1 MRSGPIE
8 LLAPAGDASAL
19 RAAVQNGA
27 DAVYLGA
34 GAFNAR
40 RNAGNFDGAALDE
53 AVAYCH
59 ARGVKVHVTLNTLV
73 REDEFEALL
82 DAARAV
88 NRSGADAVIVQ
99 DLGVARALRQVA
111 PDIQLHASTQLAAH
125 NRQAVAFLRDQGFD
139 RVVMAREL
147 TFDELAACAAEGV
160 EIEAFVH
167 GALCVACSGQCL
179 MSSMVGGRSGNRGL
193 CAQPCRLPWRLD
205 NEAGY
210 LLSTRDL
217 CGIHDLARLRDAG
230 VCSLKIEGR
239 LKRAEYVAVTVAAY
253 RRALDALAEGRAYD
267 PTADIGALR
276 QMFNRGGFT
285 RGYGPGVAE
294 AELMYPERPNH
305 VGVRVGVCRAN
316 GRVSLE
322 ADVRMPDALAL
333 RRAGS
338 ADIPVKLAGQAGE
351 TAGCPAAKKGDALW
365 RTVSEDQMARA
376 RESFDGEYRRVPVTA
391 RAVLKVGRPAAL
403 EVSDGERVAKAT
415 GAVIERA
422 TGRGLDAARARAQ
435 LDRTGGTPYAMSS
448 IELDADADAFCPA
461 SLLNGLRR
469 DALAALE
476 RMRTAVDHREGR
488 FDPTDFSLPRR
499 QRRPG
504 EAGTERAVR
513 RDGDAPARCEA
524 TDNRE
529 QGTAELT
536 PPKSLPLWG
545 RWPEGPD
552 EVDDRQAAD
561 NGEQEAA
568 EFTSAK
574 SLPLWG
580 RWPEG
585 PDEVDD
591 RQAADNREQGTAE
604 FTSAKSLPLWG
615 RWPEGPDEVDD
626 RQAADNREQGTAE
639 FTSAKSLPLWGRWPE
654 GPDEV
659 DDRRHRDRPLLLA
672 QSPNLRQ
679 LEAALDC
686 GADVAVFAPM
696 DVRAEALAGV
706 DLSALSARGRL
717 MLAVPAVLT
726 AEALDGLNAWAL
738 QNAAHFEAT
747 FLSNVGQLGLDWPGA
762 RIGDY
767 MLNIANNAAA
777 EQLREWGFDA
787 YTPSV
792 ELNAGQIARLDGGTD
807 LILWGRIPLMH
818 LRHCPLRAAEG
829 MKGPHAACRHCDG
842 CAPEARL
849 DGRTLVDRKG
859 AAFPL
864 ARLAQPGG
872 CVVEVLNSAPLMPLC
887 RLDRLPETAAWRL
900 LLGPGEPTEAIVRV
914 YRAALDGADFKALP
928 EWAAIDAM
936 NTTTGHYFR
945 GVE

>member
-1 MRSGPIE
+1 MRRGPIE

-40 RNAGNFDGAALDE
+40 RNAGNFDGAALNE

-59 ARGVKVHVTLNTLV
+59 ARGVQVHVTLNTLV
-73 REDEFEALL
+73 REDEFGALL

-99 DLGVARALRQVA
+99 DLGVARALRRVA

-125 NRQAVAFLRDQGFD
+125 NRQAVAFLRDHGFD

-147 TFDELAACAAEGV
+147 TFEELADCAAEGV

-179 MSSMVGGRSGNRGL
+179 MSSLVGGRSGNRGL

-205 NEAGY
+205 GRAGY

-217 CGIHDLARLRDAG
+217 CGIGDLARFRDAG

-253 RRALDALAEGRAYD
+253 RRALDALAAGRDYD
-267 PTADIGALR
+267 PAADIGELR

-305 VGVRVGVCRAN
+305 AGVRVGACRAN
-316 GRVSLE
+316 GKLLLT
-322 ADVRMPDALAL
+322 ADVCAADALAL
-333 RRAGS
+333 RREGS
-338 ADIPVKLAGQAGE
+338 EDAPVRVSGRAGE
-351 TAGCPAAKKGDALW
+351 SVGCPQAKAGDALW
-365 RTVSEDQMARA
+365 RLVSEAQMKSA
-376 RESFDGEYRRVPVTA
+376 RESFDGEYRQVPVTA
-391 RAVLKVGRPAAL
+391 RAALKVGRPAAL
-403 EVSDGERVAKAT
+403 EVSDGARVARAV
-415 GAVIERA
+415 GAIVVRA
-422 TGRGLDAARARAQ
+422 TGRGLDEGRVRAQ
-435 LDRTGGTPYAMSS
+435 LDKTGGTPYAMTA

-476 RMRTAVDHREGR
+476 ALRTAVDHREGQYVPP
-488 FDPTDFSLPRR
+488 DPGLPPRGR
-499 QRRPG
+499 WPG
-504 EAGTERAVR
+504 EAGTEGV
-513 RDGDAPARCEA
+513 
-524 TDNRE
+524 
-529 QGTAELT
+529 
-536 PPKSLPLWG
+536 
-545 RWPEGPD
+545 
-552 EVDDRQAAD
+552 
-561 NGEQEAA
+561 
-568 EFTSAK
+568 
-574 SLPLWG
+574 
-580 RWPEG
+580 
-585 PDEVDD
+585 
-591 RQAADNREQGTAE
+591 
-604 FTSAKSLPLWG
+604 
-615 RWPEGPDEVDD
+615 
-626 RQAADNREQGTAE
+626 
-639 FTSAKSLPLWGRWPE
+639 
-654 GPDEV
+654 
-659 DDRRHRDRPLLLA
+659 LLLA
-672 QSPNLRQ
+672 QSADVKQ
-679 LEAALDC
+679 LETALDC
-686 GADVAVFAPM
+686 GADAAVYAPA
-696 DVRAEALAGV
+696 DVRPEALAAV

-738 QNAAHFEAT
+738 QNAARFEAT
-747 FLSNVGQLGLDWPGA
+747 FLSNFGQLGLEWPGK

-767 MLNIANNAAA
+767 MLNIANNAAVA
-777 EQLREWGFDA
+777 QLCEWGLDG

-792 ELNAGQIARLDGGTD
+792 ELNAGQTGRLEKWND
-807 LILWGRIPLMH
+807 LIMWGRLPLMH

-829 MKGPHAACRHCDG
+829 MKGPHAACRRCDG
-842 CAPEARL
+842 CAPEDRL
-849 DGRTLVDRKG
+849 DGRALTDRKG
-859 AAFPL
+859 ARFPL
-864 ARLAQPGG
+864 RRLAQPGG
-872 CVVEVLNSAPLMPLC
+872 CVAQVLNSAPLMPLR
-887 RLDRLPETAAWRL
+887 RLNGILKASDWRL
-900 LLGPGEPTEAIVRV
+900 LLDPGEPTEAIVRV
-914 YRAALDGADFKALP
+914 YRATLDGRDFKQLP

-936 NTTTGHYFR
+936 DTTTGHYFR

>member
-1 MRSGPIE
+1 MRRGPIE
-8 LLAPAGDASAL
+8 LLAPAGDGDAL

-59 ARGVKVHVTLNTLV
+59 TRGVKVHVTLNTLV

-99 DLGVARALRQVA
+99 DLGVARALRRVA

-125 NRQAVAFLRDQGFD
+125 NRQAVAFLRDRGFD

-147 TFDELAACAAEGV
+147 TFEELAGCAAQGV

-179 MSSMVGGRSGNRGL
+179 MSSLVGGRSGNRGL

-205 NEAGY
+205 GRAGC

-217 CGIHDLARLRDAG
+217 CGIRDLARLRDAG

-253 RRALDALAEGRAYD
+253 RRALDALEAGRDYD
-267 PTADIGALR
+267 PGADIEALR

-294 AELMYPERPNH
+294 AELMYPLRPNH
-305 VGVRVGVCRAN
+305 IGVPVGNCRQDGWIA
-316 GRVSLE
+316 LD
-322 ADVRMPDALAL
+322 ADVLGADALAL
-333 RRAGS
+333 RRAG
-338 ADIPVKLAGQAGE
+338 AEDIPVKLSGKAGE
-351 TAGCPAAKKGDALW
+351 RIKCVHARKGDALA
-365 RTVSEDQMARA
+365 RLVSEAQMKAA

-391 RAVLKVGRPAAL
+391 RAALRVGRPAAL
-403 EVSDGERVAKAT
+403 EVSDGTNIARASGPA
-415 GAVIERA
+415 IERA
-422 TGRGLDAARARAQ
+422 TGRGLDEARVRAQ
-435 LDRTGGTPYAMSS
+435 LARTGGTPYDLTA

-476 RMRTAVDHREGR
+476 RTRTAVKRREGR
-488 FDPTDFSLPRR
+488 YEATGNR
-499 QRRPG
+499 QQATGSVPG
-504 EAGTERAVR
+504 ERSVS
-513 RDGDAPARCEA
+513 DGDRPSHS
-524 TDNRE
+524 
-529 QGTAELT
+529 
-536 PPKSLPLWG
+536 K
-545 RWPEGPD
+545 
-552 EVDDRQAAD
+552 
-561 NGEQEAA
+561 
-568 EFTSAK
+568 
-574 SLPLWG
+574 
-580 RWPEG
+580 
-585 PDEVDD
+585 
-591 RQAADNREQGTAE
+591 
-604 FTSAKSLPLWG
+604 
-615 RWPEGPDEVDD
+615 
-626 RQAADNREQGTAE
+626 
-639 FTSAKSLPLWGRWPE
+639 
-654 GPDEV
+654 
-659 DDRRHRDRPLLLA
+659 PLLLA
-672 QSPNLRQ
+672 QSDDPAQ
-679 LEAALDC
+679 LVTALES

-696 DVRAEALAGV
+696 DLRAAALAAV
-706 DLSALSARGRL
+706 DLSALPARGRL

-738 QNAAHFEAT
+738 QNAGRFDAT

-762 RIGDY
+762 RVGDY

-777 EQLREWGFDA
+777 AQLAEWGIGA

-792 ELNAGQIARLDGGTD
+792 ELNAGQIAALDGETD
-807 LILWGRIPLMH
+807 LILWGRVPLMH

-829 MKGPHAACRHCDG
+829 MKGPHADCRRCDG
-842 CAPEARL
+842 CAPGERL
-849 DGRTLVDRKG
+849 DGKALVDRRG
-859 AAFPL
+859 IAFPL
-864 ARLAQPGG
+864 RRLAQPGG
-872 CVVEVLNSAPLMPLC
+872 CVIQVLNSAPLMPLR
-887 RLDRLPETAAWRL
+887 RLGRMPRTSGWRL
-900 LLGPGEPTEAIVRV
+900 LLGPGEPTEAIVRI
-914 YRAALDGADFKALP
+914 YRAALDGADFKALT
-928 EWAAIDAM
+928 EWAVIDAM

>member
-552 EVDDRQAAD
+552 EVDDR
-561 NGEQEAA
+561 
-568 EFTSAK
+568 
-574 SLPLWG
+574 
-580 RWPEG
+580 
-585 PDEVDD
+585 
-591 RQAADNREQGTAE
+591 
-604 FTSAKSLPLWG
+604 
-615 RWPEGPDEVDD
+615 
-626 RQAADNREQGTAE
+626 
-639 FTSAKSLPLWGRWPE
+639 
-654 GPDEV
+654 
-659 DDRRHRDRPLLLA
+659 RHRDRPLLLA

>member
-591 RQAADNREQGTAE
+591 R
-604 FTSAKSLPLWG
+604 
-615 RWPEGPDEVDD
+615 
-626 RQAADNREQGTAE
+626 
-639 FTSAKSLPLWGRWPE
+639 
-654 GPDEV
+654 
-659 DDRRHRDRPLLLA
+659 RHRDRPLLLA